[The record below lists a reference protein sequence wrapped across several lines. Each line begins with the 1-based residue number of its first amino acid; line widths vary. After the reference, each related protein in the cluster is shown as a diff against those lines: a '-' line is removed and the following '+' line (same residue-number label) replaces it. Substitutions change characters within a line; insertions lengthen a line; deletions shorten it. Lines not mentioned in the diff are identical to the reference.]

1 MEASCDIVI
10 IGGGVIGCMIARA
23 LACYRLQTILIEKE
37 ADIGVGASFANTA
50 IIHAGYDP
58 TPGSLK
64 AEMNITGNMMWEQL
78 AQELHIPFERCGDY
92 VVAIGPDELP
102 RLDALMQQGRQN
114 GVPGMQI
121 ISGEEMRKREPQLN
135 PAASG
140 ALWAPTGGLCEPFS
154 ATLSAAE
161 NAIQNGT
168 HLRLETA
175 FLDFIWQGK
184 RIVGVQ
190 TSRGPIHCR
199 WVINAAGLFA
209 DEVMHKAGIRPEFKI
224 FPRRGEYL
232 VFDEAELPIKNIL
245 FPVPTEI
252 SKGILVTASLHG
264 NPLVGPTAQSGT
276 DKEDRGTT
284 TPGLDEVIQG
294 AQKMIP
300 SINLRH
306 VIAMFAGLRATGNA
320 PCQRHGVSYNA
331 DFIIEIPSGVTGLVN
346 LGGIE
351 SPGLTSAPAIAQRV
365 VELLKDAG
373 EPLLEKRDWNPL
385 RPARPRFNCLS
396 RSQQSQLIAR
406 DPRYGRVVC
415 RCEGITEG
423 EIVAEIHGLVPA
435 RTYDAIKRRTW
446 AGMGRCQ
453 GSFDLPRV
461 VAILARELGISPLEV
476 TKRGPGSQF
485 LVRLTKD
492 VEAEDVL

>member
-1 MEASCDIVI
+1 MAESCDIVI
-10 IGGGVIGCMIARA
+10 IGGGIIGCMIARA
-23 LACYRLQTILIEKE
+23 LGHYQLQTIIIEKE
-37 ADIGVGASFANTA
+37 ADVGMGASFANTA

-58 TPGSLK
+58 SPGSLK
-64 AEMNITGNMMWEQL
+64 AEMNILGNAMWDQA
-78 AQELHIPFERCGDY
+78 AQELSIPFERCGDF
-92 VVAIGPDELP
+92 VVAIGPKELP
-102 RLDALMQQGRQN
+102 RLDRLVQQGRRN
-114 GVPGMQI
+114 SVPGIRI
-121 ISGEEMRKREPQLN
+121 ISGQEMQKREPQLN

-140 ALWAPTGGLCEPFS
+140 ALWAPSGGLCEPFS
-154 ATLSAAE
+154 ATLAAAE
-161 NAIQNGT
+161 NAIQNGAR
-168 HLRLETA
+168 LMLETA
-175 FLDFIWQGK
+175 FIDFIWHGK
-184 RIVGVQ
+184 RIIGIQ
-190 TSRGPIHCR
+190 TNRGPVYCR
-199 WVINAAGLFA
+199 WVVNAAGLFA
-209 DEVMHKAGIRPEFKI
+209 DEIMHKAGVRPEFKI
-224 FPRRGEYL
+224 SPRRGEYL

-264 NPLVGPTAQSGT
+264 NPLVGPTAQTGT
-276 DKEDRGTT
+276 DKEDRSTT
-284 TPGLDEVIQG
+284 APGLEEVIRG

-320 PCQRHGVSYNA
+320 PCLNPGVSNGA
-331 DFIIEIPSGVTGLVN
+331 DFIIEIPSEVDGLVN

-373 EPLLEKRDWNPL
+373 EPLLEKKDWNPL
-385 RPARPRFNCLS
+385 RPARPRFNRLS
-396 RSQQSQLIAR
+396 RAQRSQLIAS

-435 RTYDAIKRRTW
+435 RTYDALKRRTW

-453 GSFDLPRV
+453 GSFDMPRV

-476 TKRGPGSQF
+476 AKKGPGSQF
-485 LVRLTKD
+485 LVRHTKD
-492 VEAEDVL
+492 VEERDVL